1 MTTSP
6 KKPDAPQCAFTA
18 ARRACRTP
26 AEHEQLAQVI
36 KSGWTEAEL
45 HEMQRLT
52 FSEMAATTP
61 LQRRTATPQ
70 RTLQAVVRG
79 LTNTRRPLTMIP
91 SRG

>member
-45 HEMQRLT
+45 HEYARLY
-52 FSEMAATTP
+52 FFRNGRDYPTP
-61 LQRRTATPQ
+61 RRTATPQ